1 MKTLPSKELLSAVL
15 GEDVTMVG
23 IETGG
28 LLFYRIMIEINE
40 YDGVGYATKES
51 PTSINIYE
59 LQHMMKE
66 WLLDG
71 EGYLFTKKIQYEKYH
86 NWQLVI
92 KKSDIVEEF
101 MADTEPEAVTKACEW
116 ILKEISK

>member
-15 GEDVTMVG
+15 GEEVDEHIIKNNNDIVYSVHKIGNM
-23 IETGG
+23 
-28 LLFYRIMIEINE
+28 EI
-40 YDGVGYATKES
+40 
-51 PTSINIYE
+51 TSINIYE
-59 LQHMMKE
+59 LMHMMKE

-92 KKSDIVEEF
+92 NKRDIVEEF
-101 MADTEPEAVTKACEW
+101 MAGTEFEAVTKACEW
-116 ILKEISK
+116 ILKEIK